1 MLFVRV
7 AVAAALVALCAIPPS
22 AAAHEGN
29 PNYRS
34 QVRSIAPAIEGV
46 SAWGNLSR
54 GGWFHRHSTRR
65 LQRNTRSGAFL
76 LDPEGMKAAE
86 LHFHLLP
93 GVDDG
98 PAVMEDSLGSA
109 RTAAAEGTRTIVA
122 TPHVRAD
129 FLDRGARTA
138 RAGERGAG
146 RDRRE
151 GLPLEVR
158 CGAELGHEM
167 VARLRPAELEAVA
180 EGPPDARWILVESPF
195 ELMDDGFH
203 EATAELRARG
213 YGVLVAHPER
223 SADASVCD
231 GSGLR
236 RELAAGALAQVNAM
250 SIAGR
255 HGEEA
260 AALRLVRE
268 GRAAVV
274 ASDAHGPTRP
284 PALLLARRALI
295 AHGVP
300 ERVASSLTLRAGRRL
315 LRRGIARAPALAA

>member
-1 MLFVRV
+1 
-7 AVAAALVALCAIPPS
+7 
-22 AAAHEGN
+22 
-29 PNYRS
+29 
-34 QVRSIAPAIEGV
+34 
-46 SAWGNLSR
+46 
-54 GGWFHRHSTRR
+54 
-65 LQRNTRSGAFL
+65 
-76 LDPEGMKAAE
+76 MKAAD

-98 PAVMEDSLGSA
+98 PAVMDESLQLA
-109 RTAAAEGTRTIVA
+109 RTAVAEGTRTIVA

-129 FLDRGARTA
+129 FWTEVLELPERVNEV
-138 RAGERGAG
+138 RAAIAA
-146 RDRRE
+146 E

-180 EGPPDARWILVESPF
+180 QGPREARWVLVESPF
-195 ELMDDGFH
+195 ELMAEGFH

-223 SADASVCD
+223 SADASLCD

-236 RELAAGALAQVNAM
+236 HELAAGSVAQVNAM
-250 SIAGR
+250 SIAGG
-255 HGEEA
+255 HGTEAEA

-284 PALLLARRALI
+284 PALLPARRALI
-295 AHGVP
+295 DHGVP
-300 ERVASSLTLRAGRRL
+300 ERVASSLTLRAGGRL
-315 LRRGIARAPALAA
+315 LRRGVGRAPALAA